1 MKLTNTKIIGIT
13 GGIASG
19 KTTFS
24 NMLIKMGYLVI
35 DADKI
40 SRSLLEKDSE
50 KYKEVVENFKTQ
62 ILDDKK
68 NINRKLLADIIFKDD
83 TMKKKL
89 ENILHPAIF
98 KEIKRQIDIYSK
110 SEKTIFVDIP
120 LLYEKYEELIKYH
133 IYIDEV
139 WLIYVDKPTQTKRL
153 MARDNIDLDLAI
165 KKINA
170 QLPLKEKKK
179 LADKIIYN
187 TKDLNN
193 LKQCLQD
200 LIQYLH

>member
-1 MKLTNTKIIGIT
+1 MKLTDTKIIGIT

-24 NMLIKMGYLVI
+24 NMLIKRGYLVI

-50 KYKEVVENFKTQ
+50 KYKEVVENFKTR

-89 ENILHPAIF
+89 EDILHPAIF

-120 LLYEKYEELIKYH
+120 LLYEKHEELLKYN
-133 IYIDEV
+133 IYLDEV

-153 MARDNIDLDLAI
+153 MDRDNIDLDLAI

-170 QLPLKEKKK
+170 QLPLEEKKK

-193 LKQCLQD
+193 LKKCAQD
-200 LIQYLH
+200 LTQDLH